1 MGLPNINV
9 IFKKL
14 ANNAVTR
21 SARGIVGL
29 IIRDDTNKTFSIKEY
44 QTLDDLTEQEEALY
58 TADNLQLIKDCFVGA
73 PNKVIVIRIDATD
86 GAIADA
92 LNIVKG
98 LKVNWI
104 GCDGIKADQDAI
116 CTFIKAQEALKKTF
130 KAVVFNPTTSPDSKQ
145 IVVLDNANITFTDS
159 RGQKAGEQYIPTL
172 LGIFAGLSLSMSS
185 TYFVCSNLT
194 SVIEPTDVNAD
205 IDAGKLVLI
214 NDDGVVK
221 IGRGVTS
228 LTTITTNNTVDMKKI
243 TVVEAANLMMDDIRD
258 TFKDNYVGKYKNKYD
273 NQVILLS
280 AINAYFRTLEN
291 DDVLDNEYNNIASID
306 IESQRTALI
315 EAGKSDATNWTDV
328 QIKNNTVGSN
338 VYLAA
343 NVKILDAIEDL
354 NFVINLD

>member
-1 MGLPNINV
+1 MGLPNISV
-9 IFKKL
+9 IFKQL

-29 IIRDDTNKTFSIKEY
+29 IIRDDTNKTFTTKEY
-44 QTLDDLTEQEEALY
+44 TTLDDLTEQEEALY
-58 TADNLQLIKDCFVGA
+58 TADNLQLIKDCFVGI

-86 GAIADA
+86 GVIADA
-92 LNIVKG
+92 LNVVKG

-104 GCDGIKADQDAI
+104 GCAGIKADQDAI
-116 CTFIKAQEALKKTF
+116 CAFIKAQEALKKTY
-130 KAVVFNPTTSPDSKQ
+130 KAVVFAPTTAPDSKQ

-159 RGQKAGEQYIPTL
+159 RGQKTGEQYIPTL

-185 TYFVCSNLT
+185 TYYICSNLT
-194 SVIEPTDVNAD
+194 SVVEPTDVNAD
-205 IDAGKLVLI
+205 IDNGKLVLI

-228 LTTITTNNTVDMKKI
+228 LATIDENNTADMKKI
-243 TVVEAANLMMDDIRD
+243 AVVEAVNLMMDDIRD
-258 TFKDNYVGKYKNKYD
+258 TFKNNYVGKYKNKYD

-306 IESQRTALI
+306 IEAQRTALI
-315 EAGKSDATNWTDV
+315 EAGKSDATNWTDA

-343 NVKILDAIEDL
+343 TVKVIDAMEDL